1 MLPPLQLQPRI
12 FSHQISSISAVA
24 RSPRRSQPPKDPDDR
39 LRGSAARIS
48 FCDSEL
54 VSIPGK
60 GHLGKRA
67 TGLRMVRRIS
77 QAVQVA
83 DRSLKR
89 TEPVRQKRDGPR
101 LLFDAGP
108 KPEARSHVAVM
119 HILSTGQRQ
128 QTIDEA

>member
-1 MLPPLQLQPRI
+1 
-12 FSHQISSISAVA
+12 
-24 RSPRRSQPPKDPDDR
+24 
-39 LRGSAARIS
+39 
-48 FCDSEL
+48 
-54 VSIPGK
+54 
-60 GHLGKRA
+60 
-67 TGLRMVRRIS
+67 MVRRIS